1 MFEHGGKGKKIPL
14 VVHFLRF
21 SMVLTSYIHSIDR
34 CKNKEHTLHSKQ
46 SLPFILLRRTGR

>member
-1 MFEHGGKGKKIPL
+1 
-14 VVHFLRF
+14 VHFLRF